1 MRDRPNPNPP
11 QVERPSLV
19 LYLVKHTLIIIILMP
34 QSHEEEEQ
42 QPRGPEEEEEKKT
55 CEWSIEYTKIACNTQ
70 KQPTNHQN

>member
-34 QSHEEEEQ
+34 QSHEEEE
-42 QPRGPEEEEEKKT
+42 KKT